1 MHLKFWNRIA
11 AILLCPVLLAGC
23 GASAQEAPGT
33 ADSVPVH
40 TDSSGA
46 PVLRVGFAQDSAPYC
61 YSIGNSREMN
71 GFDVELAEAL
81 CEDLGWTLE
90 AVRVSP
96 ETQEAELLSGHIDC
110 LIGWS
115 DDGSGDAPYALT
127 APYMDQSVVAVVQK
141 DSSLY
146 ELKDLIGM
154 TSVTADRSPALD
166 ALIYDP
172 GDGSNDRNIQ
182 LAAAFYDLYVEPD
195 YSSCF
200 QQLEEDDIESVIAER
215 SFALYAQKQ
224 SEVPFRILEEPIKT
238 DCRTI
243 AFADGESAVCRA
255 VSESLAH
262 LLSDGTAE
270 MLSRNFISWRLEEIL
285 LLPEE

>member
-1 MHLKFWNRIA
+1 M
-11 AILLCPVLLAGC
+11 
-23 GASAQEAPGT
+23 
-33 ADSVPVH
+33 
-40 TDSSGA
+40 
-46 PVLRVGFAQDSAPYC
+46 
-61 YSIGNSREMN
+61 
-71 GFDVELAEAL
+71 
-81 CEDLGWTLE
+81 
-90 AVRVSP
+90 
-96 ETQEAELLSGHIDC
+96 
-110 LIGWS
+110 
-115 DDGSGDAPYALT
+115 
-127 APYMDQSVVAVVQK
+127 
-141 DSSLY
+141 
-146 ELKDLIGM
+146 
-154 TSVTADRSPALD
+154 
-166 ALIYDP
+166 
-172 GDGSNDRNIQ
+172 
-182 LAAAFYDLYVEPD
+182 EPD

-270 MLSRNFISWRLEEIL
+270 MLSRHFISWRLEEIL

>member
-1 MHLKFWNRIA
+1 MKFWNRIA

-127 APYMDQSVVAVVQK
+127 APYMDQSV
-141 DSSLY
+141 
-146 ELKDLIGM
+146 
-154 TSVTADRSPALD
+154 
-166 ALIYDP
+166 
-172 GDGSNDRNIQ
+172 
-182 LAAAFYDLYVEPD
+182 
-195 YSSCF
+195 
-200 QQLEEDDIESVIAER
+200 IAER

-238 DCRTI
+238 DYRTI

-270 MLSRNFISWRLEEIL
+270 MLSRHFISWRLEEIL